1 MLLHKKMNT
10 QHNTSSIYPKIVKYC
25 AYQER
30 SQQEVRDKLYDLG
43 VHKREVEQTI
53 SLLIG
58 DGYLNE
64 ERFAISYAG
73 GKFRIKQWGKVKIKY
88 ALKQKRISD
97 YCIKKS
103 LSQIKEADYIKT
115 LHAVINS
122 YSKKIAEK
130 DQRKKSYKIAQYVIS
145 RGFESDLV
153 WEALKVE

>member
-1 MLLHKKMNT
+1 MNT
-10 QHNTSSIYPKIVKYC
+10 PQNTSSIYPKIVKYC

-64 ERFAISYAG
+64 ERFAISFAG

-97 YCIKKS
+97 YCIKKA

-122 YSKKIAEK
+122 YSKKNAEK
-130 DQRKKSYKIAQYVIS
+130 DQRKKIYKIAQYVIS

-153 WEALKVE
+153 WEALKAE

>member
-1 MLLHKKMNT
+1 MLLPKRMST
-10 QHNTSSIYPKIVKYC
+10 EQGLSTIYPKIVKYC

-43 VHKREVEQTI
+43 LHKREVEQTI

-64 ERFAISYAG
+64 ERFAITYAG
-73 GKFRIKQWGKVKIKY
+73 GKFRIKQWGKIKIKY
-88 ALKQKRISD
+88 ALKQKNISD
-97 YCIKKS
+97 YCIKKA
-103 LSQIKEADYIKT
+103 LSQIRDVDYLKT
-115 LHAVINS
+115 LQAVINS
-122 YSKKIAEK
+122 YSKKVKEK
-130 DQRKKSYKIAQYVIS
+130 DQRKRNYKIAQYAIS

>member
-1 MLLHKKMNT
+1 MSTEQGLST
-10 QHNTSSIYPKIVKYC
+10 IYQKIVKYC

-97 YCIKKS
+97 YCIKKA
-103 LSQIKEADYIKT
+103 LSQIKETDYIKT

-130 DQRKKSYKIAQYVIS
+130 DQYKKSYKIAQYVIS